1 MSQAMASQVMVARIS
16 ARNSSSVGQKVRA
29 AAVRPAAARASTV
42 QVVARDAPWLPGS
55 QAPAYLDGKLPGDFG
70 FDPLGFGENP
80 DNLAQ
85 FREAELI
92 HGRWCML
99 AVAGMLSV
107 ELLGFGNWVDAPLSM
122 VNGGDATWFGLNLG
136 PATFNNTAAVEIAM
150 MAFAEGKR
158 ASADPE
164 KRMYPG
170 GSFDPMGMSKG
181 DLDTLKLKEIKNGR
195 LAMVAVMGM
204 FCQAA
209 VTGTGPVA
217 NWLAHI
223 GNPWGVNVATSN
235 SVAIPYMH
243 PEVFSNGAAYW
254 AAALPSWY
262 PGV

>member
-1 MSQAMASQVMVARIS
+1 MASSMMVARIASRKS
-16 ARNSSSVGQKVRA
+16 AVSGQSVRA
-29 AAVRPAAARASTV
+29 VAPRATVARTATV
-42 QVVARDAPWLPGS
+42 KVVARDAPWCPGS
-55 QAPAYLDGKLPGDFG
+55 AAPSYLDGKLAGDFG
-70 FDPLGFGENP
+70 FDPLGFGKDP
-80 DNLAQ
+80 AMLQQ

-107 ELLGFGNWVDAPLSM
+107 EALGYGNWIDAPMTM
-122 VNGGDATWFGLNLG
+122 VNGGNSTYFGADLG

-158 ASADPE
+158 ASQTDPE
-164 KRMYPG
+164 KRCYPG

-195 LAMVAVMGM
+195 LAMVAVLGM
-204 FCQAA
+204 FCQGA

-217 NWLAHI
+217 NWTSHLAD
-223 GNPWGVNVATSN
+223 PWGMNVATSN

-243 PEVFSNGAAYW
+243 PEIFTNGSAYW

-262 PGV
+262 AQ